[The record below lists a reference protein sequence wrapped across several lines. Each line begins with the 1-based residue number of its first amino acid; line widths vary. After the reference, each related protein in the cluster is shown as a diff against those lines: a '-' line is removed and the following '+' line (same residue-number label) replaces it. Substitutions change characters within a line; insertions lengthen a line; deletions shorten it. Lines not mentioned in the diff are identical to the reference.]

1 MLGLDGKVAL
11 VTGASKG
18 IGKAT
23 ALLFAKAG
31 ATVAVHYRTD
41 TAGAA
46 KVAAAIEDLGGRA
59 VTIGADLSRWG
70 DATTLVART
79 ERALGPIDL
88 LVASAGVW
96 EGAPITEMTESDWD
110 RTMDVNLKSVACI
123 AGSAARSMRRRRGG
137 RILFV
142 SSTAGQR
149 GEPDH
154 AHYAASKGGVIALTK
169 SLAVEL
175 APLGI
180 LVNCVAPGWVD
191 TPMTEA
197 VLADP
202 EQARAVVS
210 TIPLGR
216 VGRADEIAGAL
227 LFLASDLATFVT
239 GEILNVNGGAVLCG

>member
-1 MLGLDGKVAL
+1 MIRLEGKVAL

-31 ATVAVHYRTD
+31 AAVAVHYRTD
-41 TAGAA
+41 ATGAA
-46 KVAAAIEDLGGRA
+46 KVAAAIEDVGGRA
-59 VTIGADLSRWG
+59 VTIGSDLSRWG
-70 DATTLVART
+70 DATTIVARA
-79 ERALGPIDL
+79 ERALGPVD
-88 LVASAGVW
+88 VAVLSAGVW
-96 EGAPITEMTESDWD
+96 EGVPITEMTEADWD
-110 RTMDVNLKSVACI
+110 RTLDLNLKSVACI

-149 GEPDH
+149 GESDH

-191 TPMTEA
+191 TPMTEG
-197 VLADP
+197 VLSDP
-202 EQARAVVS
+202 EGARAVTA

-216 VGRADEIAGAL
+216 VGRPDEIAGAL
-227 LFLASDLATFVT
+227 LYLASDLATFIT
-239 GEILNVNGGAVLCG
+239 GEVLNVNGGAVLCG